1 MTMGYICPYC
11 GEGVPEDETCP
22 CQSFADGEDDEP
34 ETRSVIGGPL
44 TAELADIRSPVRQ
57 LLNAQ
62 FTAGLRD
69 VQRRYRQAAPALAV
83 PGSAPSEANPGTV
96 GTAAD
101 WLLRF
106 LVHPAPHLDL
116 AMAGAAACS
125 AVGIRIPRA
134 ALAELLNPLGLTVP
148 PGPSETACVFPGPHA
163 GITVEPAILNRVC
176 WVLALLT
183 EAYRGGPRVAA
194 LGPLSRFRGRV
205 VSAAELLSMAS
216 EAALH
221 QLTQFRQV
229 YEATLL
235 PALASR
241 RGQWTIG
248 PTFTG
253 SKLMNADADLIAA
266 GLLVE
271 LKTTAKRL
279 SLGVVDL
286 FQVIGYVLL
295 DFDDEFSID
304 TVGIFSARHAYLA
317 TWSLGSLLDEL
328 AGHPVSLAAA
338 RAQFQDLLVTRS
350 THAVR

>member
-11 GEGVPEDETCP
+11 GEGLPEDETCP
-22 CQSFADGEDDEP
+22 CQLFGDDEDDEP
-34 ETRSVIGGPL
+34 ETRSVISGPL
-44 TAELADIRSPVRQ
+44 TAELADTRSPVRQ
-57 LLNAQ
+57 FLNVE
-62 FTAGLRD
+62 FTAGLPD
-69 VQRRYRQAAPALAV
+69 VQRRYREAAPALVV
-83 PGSAPSEANPGTV
+83 PSSAPSEAHPRTV

-116 AMAGAAACS
+116 AFRGAAVCS

-134 ALAELLNPLGLTVP
+134 ALDDILNSLGLAVP
-148 PGPSETACVFPGPHA
+148 PRPSETACVFPGPHA
-163 GITVEPAILNRVC
+163 GITVEPAVLNRVC

-183 EAYRGGPRVAA
+183 EAFRGGPRVAA
-194 LGPLSRFRGRV
+194 LGPLGQFRGRA
-205 VSAAELLSMAS
+205 VSAAELLGMAS
-216 EAALH
+216 EAALG

-253 SKLMNADADLIAA
+253 SKLMKADADLIAA

-271 LKTTAKRL
+271 LKTTAKRP

-286 FQVIGYVLL
+286 FQVIGYALL
-295 DFDDEFSID
+295 DFDDEFSIE
-304 TVGIFSARHAYLA
+304 TIGLFGARYAYLA
-317 TWSLGSLLDEL
+317 TWNLASLLDEL
-328 AGHPVSLAAA
+328 AGHPVNLAVA